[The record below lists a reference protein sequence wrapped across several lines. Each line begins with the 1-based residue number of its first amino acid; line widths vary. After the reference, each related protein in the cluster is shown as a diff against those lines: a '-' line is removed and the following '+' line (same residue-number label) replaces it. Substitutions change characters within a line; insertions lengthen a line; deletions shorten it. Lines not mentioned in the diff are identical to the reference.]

1 MVVYV
6 SRLITLLGLS
16 HGRNAPLLTS
26 GEGDSVLVVKTF
38 EMLRDGGVCANNADR
53 FLETHVSLE
62 VIAGTPDIFVD
73 CKNMKRTLGKT
84 EG

>member
-26 GEGDSVLVVKTF
+26 GGDGVSLVKTF
-38 EMLRDGGVCANNADR
+38 EMLLDGSVCANNADM
-53 FLETHVSLE
+53 FLEAHVSLE

-73 CKNMKRTLGKT
+73 CKNMKRTLGKIV
-84 EG
+84 G